1 MAFLVNFAFPASV
14 HALTTIPYK
23 LNFQGRLTDASGNP
37 MAAGTYNMKFR
48 IYDASSGGT
57 LKWSEQRANSASTGV
72 TVTTGGLFSVQLG
85 DVSSL
90 PANIFST
97 TDTATLYFEIELP
110 TPATATCT
118 TAACEAYSEGPMSP
132 RNKLG
137 SSSYAFNSDTL
148 DGLDS
153 TAFAAATGSA
163 NYIQNG
169 SSPQTANF
177 NVTGTGTA
185 ALLQAAT
192 FDRASAG
199 TLTIGGTNATSIT
212 MADSATLSAGLS
224 LTLTGGNT
232 ASRPGSPVEGMVYY
246 DTDTKQLLTY
256 ANGKWQADRSD
267 AVLVAASNSSAAD
280 KAAADYV
287 ADGNTAAANDGD
299 QVQINNALTA
309 GSGKKVVLLA
319 GTYTLD
325 AAVSVPN
332 NTTLAGVGDGSL
344 ITVPNSFNASIG
356 IITNTDS
363 ATGTGVTVRDLKID
377 GNKANQTSGTMRGV
391 YFNNMGAGSGAS
403 ARPGGIVTGV
413 LVQNVYGGNGVL
425 LENTHNT
432 VLTATVA
439 RLNSASGINI
449 DTSNNNRI
457 TANQSQGNGS
467 LGINLATASNNT
479 ITGNMVDGNTAT
491 GISMGA
497 SSDENTVSGNTV
509 FDNASHGISS
519 AGSNTTVTGN
529 TVGNNTGTG
538 IFFSAA
544 SGGTITSNVI
554 TASGNRGI
562 NISSSS
568 NVVISSNQIS
578 GSVSSGMYLSGS
590 TTLTINANRV
600 HDNSGAANN
609 NGIFLTSTDG
619 TSIYDNLITDT
630 ACGAGNT
637 CSAININDSTS
648 DNTYLSGNTFTGD
661 GVDAAIINDVG
672 TGTIYAGQ
680 AKTQGGLDMLYKQAA
695 SASAFQI
702 TNAASAAMF
711 TADTS
716 NSRIQI
722 GASATDSTG
731 IALVLD
737 NYDQAGDPTGI
748 PGAMYYNTNT
758 SKFRCYQGA
767 AWADCIT
774 APGGATLQT
783 AYTASTGGTTPEI
796 KADATRAG
804 FDIQDA
810 DTTIAGTLFAVR
822 GSNAGGLGTAL
833 FDVSSTG
840 AAQFTV
846 PSASATAF
854 TLQTAASTK
863 LFVADSTSARIY
875 IGGSAVTTNPITLVL
890 SNASSASDP
899 TGVAGSMYYS
909 TAKDAFRCYEAGI
922 WRNCIGNTDSTS
934 GYRYANDLLGSF
946 TTTGDVFASSTGTGA
961 ATATSNATIATNRP
975 GTFRSTTGTTTTGRA
990 AFGSTTNALALG
1002 GGLTLYETAVNV
1014 TTLSDATNR
1023 YSMVVGFYDSTTANQ
1038 VDAVSFVY
1046 DEGGVSTGSTASAN
1060 WQVVTSSNSTRTWTT
1075 TTTAVGA
1082 GTWVKL
1088 GIIVNAAGTSVGFYI
1103 NGTLVATHTANIP
1116 TGTARALGFG
1126 SQILKS
1132 VGTTARTVDID
1143 YLQAEMEF
1151 TTPR

>member
-118 TAACEAYSEGPMSP
+118 GASCESYTEGPMTP
-132 RNKLG
+132 RNKLA
-137 SSSYAFNSDTL
+137 SSAYSFNSDLL

-153 TAFAAATGSA
+153 SAFAQVGSNTSFTGTLGVNLSSSTAFTVG
-163 NYIQNG
+163 
-169 SSPQTANF
+169 
-177 NVTGTGTA
+177 
-185 ALLQAAT
+185 
-192 FDRASAG
+192 AS
-199 TLTIGGTNATSIT
+199 GTN
-212 MADSATLSAGLS
+212 
-224 LTLTGGNT
+224 
-232 ASRPGSPVEGMVYY
+232 
-246 DTDTKQLLTY
+246 
-256 ANGKWQADRSD
+256 
-267 AVLVAASNSSAAD
+267 
-280 KAAADYV
+280 
-287 ADGNTAAANDGD
+287 
-299 QVQINNALTA
+299 
-309 GSGKKVVLLA
+309 
-319 GTYTLD
+319 
-325 AAVSVPN
+325 
-332 NTTLAGVGDGSL
+332 
-344 ITVPNSFNASIG
+344 
-356 IITNTDS
+356 
-363 ATGTGVTVRDLKID
+363 
-377 GNKANQTSGTMRGV
+377 
-391 YFNNMGAGSGAS
+391 
-403 ARPGGIVTGV
+403 
-413 LVQNVYGGNGVL
+413 
-425 LENTHNT
+425 
-432 VLTATVA
+432 VLTA
-439 RLNSASGINI
+439 
-449 DTSNNNRI
+449 DTTNALVKI
-457 TANQSQGNGS
+457 GTA
-467 LGINLATASNNT
+467 
-479 ITGNMVDGNTAT
+479 
-491 GISMGA
+491 
-497 SSDENTVSGNTV
+497 
-509 FDNASHGISS
+509 
-519 AGSNTTVTGN
+519 
-529 TVGNNTGTG
+529 
-538 IFFSAA
+538 
-544 SGGTITSNVI
+544 
-554 TASGNRGI
+554 
-562 NISSSS
+562 
-568 NVVISSNQIS
+568 
-578 GSVSSGMYLSGS
+578 
-590 TTLTINANRV
+590 
-600 HDNSGAANN
+600 
-609 NGIFLTSTDG
+609 
-619 TSIYDNLITDT
+619 
-630 ACGAGNT
+630 
-637 CSAININDSTS
+637 DSTS
-648 DNTYLSGNTFTGD
+648 Q
-661 GVDAAIINDVG
+661 V
-672 TGTIYAGQ
+672 
-680 AKTQGGLDMLYKQAA
+680 
-695 SASAFQI
+695 
-702 TNAASAAMF
+702 
-711 TADTS
+711 
-716 NSRIQI
+716 
-722 GASATDSTG
+722 
-731 IALVLD
+731 LVLD
-737 NYDQAGDPTGI
+737 TNTADPGAGATSTN
-748 PGAMYYNTNT
+748 GAMYYNST
-758 SKFRCYQGA
+758 SGKFRCYQGA
-767 AWADCIT
+767 WTDCIT
-774 APGGATLQT
+774 AAGGATLQT

-1126 SQILKS
+1126 SRILKS